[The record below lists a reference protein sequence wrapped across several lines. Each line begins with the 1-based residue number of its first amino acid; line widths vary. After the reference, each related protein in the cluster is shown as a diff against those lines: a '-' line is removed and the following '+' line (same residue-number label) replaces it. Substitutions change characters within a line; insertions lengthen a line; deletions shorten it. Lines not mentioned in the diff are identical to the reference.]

1 MGVPVNA
8 LPDDS
13 LAITYAFNVAIAIV
27 NQQLLAANPLIYEL
41 AVYNLAG
48 DNLIN
53 WAPDVPQVPVVE
65 VGYFQ
70 ALRQGYGCNSF
81 VAGTISSASDEGTSE
96 SIATVDSLTKLTIG
110 QLQNLKTPYG
120 RQYLAFA
127 QMVGTNWGLS

>member
-27 NQQLLAANPLIYEL
+27 NQQLLVANPLIYEL

-53 WAPDVPQVPVVE
+53 WAPDVPQVPVAT
-65 VGYFQ
+65 FKP
-70 ALRQGYGCNSF
+70 F
-81 VAGTISSASDEGTSE
+81 VRDMAATPSSPAR
-96 SIATVDSLTKLTIG
+96 SLAPVTRELVS
-110 QLQNLKTPYG
+110 P
-120 RQYLAFA
+120 
-127 QMVGTNWGLS
+127 

>member
-1 MGVPVNA
+1 MGIPVA
-8 LPDDS
+8 VLPDDA
-13 LAITYAFNVAIAIV
+13 LALTYAFNVAIAIV

-53 WAPDVPQVPVVE
+53 WAPDIPQVPPVE
-65 VGYFQ
+65 VGYFE
-70 ALRQGYGCNSF
+70 ALRAKFNTLGF